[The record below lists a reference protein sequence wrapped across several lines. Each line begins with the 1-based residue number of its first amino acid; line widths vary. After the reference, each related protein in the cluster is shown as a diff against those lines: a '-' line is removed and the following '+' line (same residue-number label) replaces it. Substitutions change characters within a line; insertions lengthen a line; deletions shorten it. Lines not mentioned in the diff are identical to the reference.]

1 MQKKIAHPKAP
12 AVKPKI
18 CQPTSKQANNL
29 LIIFVKYPQ
38 PGRVKTRLAK
48 NIGKQNAAD
57 IYRLFV
63 EAALK
68 RTKDKNSKRI
78 VFYTPQDKGKEI
90 KEWLVPSFKGI
101 RKDYPLG
108 LGSDGLEF
116 RPQKGR
122 DLGERL
128 FNAFRLSMESS
139 PARRILAIG
148 TDSPLID
155 RKVANTAFRALET
168 KQCVLGPA
176 LDGGYYLIGL
186 SSLKKEVFKGISWG
200 TKKVFAQTLKR
211 LKMLKMS
218 YSLLDTSF
226 DVDRHKDIAYLRQ
239 KIHGS
244 LEVNPL
250 GLKPIVHALRR
261 IVR

>member
-1 MQKKIAHPKAP
+1 MTRQKKIAHPEAP

-18 CQPTSKQANNL
+18 CQPTNKAGLPAGRQANNL

-38 PGRVKTRLAK
+38 PGLVKTRLAK
-48 NIGKQNAAD
+48 DVGKQKAAD
-57 IYRLFV
+57 LYRLFV

-68 RTKDKNSKRI
+68 RTKGKNFKRLI
-78 VFYTPQDKGKEI
+78 FYTPQDKVKEI
-90 KEWLVPSFKGI
+90 KKW
-101 RKDYPLG
+101 

-128 FNAFRLSMESS
+128 FNAFRLTLGSS
-139 PARRILAIG
+139 CVRRIVTIG

-155 RKVANTAFRALET
+155 RKVVNTAFKALET

-186 SSLKKEVFKGISWG
+186 SSLKKEVFKGINWG

-218 YSLLDTSF
+218 YSFLDLSF
-226 DVDRHKDIAYLRQ
+226 DVDRHKDIVYLRQ
-239 KIHGS
+239 KIRGS
-244 LEVNPL
+244 LQINPL
-250 GLKPIVHALRR
+250 GLKPIVYALHR
-261 IVR
+261 IAR

>member
-1 MQKKIAHPKAP
+1 MTRQKKIAHPEAP

-18 CQPTSKQANNL
+18 CQPADKSPEADKSSDEDKRADNV

-57 IYRLFV
+57 LYRLFV

-68 RTKDKNSKRI
+68 RTKDKNFKRCI
-78 VFYTPQDKGKEI
+78 FYTPQAQVKEI
-90 KEWLVPSFKGI
+90 KKW
-101 RKDYPLG
+101 

-116 RPQKGR
+116 HPQKGR

-128 FNAFRLSMESS
+128 FNAFRLSLESLS
-139 PARRILAIG
+139 ARRILAIG

-155 RKVANTAFRALET
+155 SKVVNTAFRALET

-176 LDGGYYLIGL
+176 SDGGYYLIGL
-186 SSLKKEVFKGISWG
+186 SSLKKEVFKGINWG

-218 YSLLDTSF
+218 YSFLDTSF
-226 DVDRHKDIAYLRQ
+226 DVDRHEDIAYLRQ
-239 KIHGS
+239 KIRGS
-244 LEVNPL
+244 LEINPL
-250 GLKPIVHALRR
+250 GLKPIAHALHR
-261 IVR
+261 IAR